1 MGSSSSRKTPKL
13 LLLLLLLLSSTP
25 SVRCL
30 VPSPELRRLL
40 SAALVARKS
49 CAVADFPDTDHEERS
64 SVVVCDENTLKEKE
78 ENCFMYSMLLG
89 QWWWSLAFI
98 DRTTTVRN
106 VYNVDPSM
114 VVVNE

>member
-89 QWWWSLAFI
+89 QWWCSL
-98 DRTTTVRN
+98 
-106 VYNVDPSM
+106 
-114 VVVNE
+114 